1 MKVLVGFES
10 SGMVRE
16 AFRALGHDAW
26 SCDLQSADDGSR
38 HHFQCNIWDVV
49 NRNWDLGI
57 FHPVCTYL
65 TGSAEWAFGDGPYHQ
80 EVKPGTLVGAA
91 RREARQKALDDVRRL
106 MALPYRWA
114 IENPVGAISSAIR
127 KPDQV
132 IQPYEFGDDA
142 SKKTCLWLKGLMP
155 LRQTCRVFGR
165 MVNGRERWSNQTD
178 TGQNRLQPSSD
189 RWKIRSKTYP
199 GIAAAMASQWG
210 GKAES
215 IAA

>member
-38 HHFQCNIWDVV
+38 HHFQCDIWDVV

-80 EVKPGTLVGAA
+80 EVKSGTLVGAA
-91 RREARQKALDDVRRL
+91 RREARQKALDGVRRL

-155 LRQTCRVFGR
+155 LRQTCRVSGR
-165 MVNGRERWSNQTD
+165 VVNGRERWSNQTD
-178 TGQNRLQPSSD
+178 TGQNRLPPSSD